1 MAWHAYVQYSYIPGG
16 QLYIGLPGVI
26 KTKTG
31 LDKFYGN
38 FFIKNIFI

>member
-1 MAWHAYVQYSYIPGG
+1 MSNEYDSG
-16 QLYIGLPGVI
+16 LGLPGVI